1 MADILLDALKP
12 YMSAGAYKDLPYSTY
27 GEFDR
32 TQFSPDYSLGLMKE
46 YNRSYNL
53 GLTDAQIAA
62 GIKAFGDRHQSQFGV
77 GISALSNPVAVAA
90 ESIERALA
98 TAGKDPGPFWAKAS
112 PYLSQGED
120 MAQRNWNNTSTAT
133 QTEQRAATSQGE
145 DWFGDL
151 VMTAAPLIM
160 SAAVGG
166 AFSPGGLFGGSAG
179 AAGAAGLDAAA
190 LGAGDAMAG
199 LIPAGELGAWTG
211 AAGGLGTGG
220 SNMGIFDDLLSQ
232 FTDVPVD
239 ATQFA
244 DQSIVDLF
252 NNAGTEGFSNYGQSL
267 EELAA
272 ELFNNA
278 GTPGFDQLGNQATGL
293 DWLKSQL
300 GGPGSNTSTIQ
311 NAIKALTGGGG
322 TGGTGQGGSLLGA
335 GLGGLAGLLGGAK
348 QAGTTDVTQTPWGPQ
363 QPFLLDAWSKAK
375 AASEANNPLR
385 NQAESNYQS
394 VLQGPTKNPMLGLD
408 NPYLQTQID
417 NANNDVTR
425 AMMPAMIQ
433 ANKASGSFGNSGVAD
448 IYGKAMTDAYSK
460 NANDMRY
467 KDYYAQQQLQKD
479 AVGNTLGFT
488 TGSSQFNAAPA
499 QDYAKTVQGSYG
511 GTTSSPYF
519 TNPASSMLGGAT
531 LGYNLFGG
539 K

>member
-1 MADILLDALKP
+1 MAWNIEDDGWGGRYWRDSETGTISYRNPIPQEPLLNGHRDDDGFWVPGTSVGGNWWNQITKNDAPTLLDAIRTSGP
-12 YMSAGAYKDLPYSTY
+12 TSGQAYQNLIAEGYSR
-27 GEFDR
+27 GEMRDDTDDF
-32 TQFSPDYSLGLMKE
+32 LMKYGPQIIGGLAFAGMGGMLPGTE
-46 YNRSYNL
+46 SIFGAGGIANNGFIDAL
-53 GLTDAQIAA
+53 GGMTDAT
-62 GIKAFGDRHQSQFGV
+62 GT
-77 GISALSNPVAVAA
+77 AL
-90 ESIERALA
+90 
-98 TAGKDPGPFWAKAS
+98 PGWSSGAS
-112 PYLSQGED
+112 
-120 MAQRNWNNTSTAT
+120 T
-133 QTEQRAATSQGE
+133 
-145 DWFGDL
+145 
-151 VMTAAPLIM
+151 
-160 SAAVGG
+160 
-166 AFSPGGLFGGSAG
+166 
-179 AAGAAGLDAAA
+179 
-190 LGAGDAMAG
+190 
-199 LIPAGELGAWTG
+199 
-211 AAGGLGTGG
+211 LGTGG

-335 GLGGLAGLLGGAK
+335 GAGALAGLLGGAK

-363 QPFLLDAWSKAK
+363 QPFLLDAWAKAK
-375 AASEANNPLR
+375 AASEANNPIQS
-385 NQAESNYQS
+385 QANSNFQS

-488 TGSSQFNAAPA
+488 TGSSAFNAAPA
-499 QDYAKTVQGSYG
+499 QDYAKTVQGNYG

>member
-1 MADILLDALKP
+1 M
-12 YMSAGAYKDLPYSTY
+12 
-27 GEFDR
+27 
-32 TQFSPDYSLGLMKE
+32 
-46 YNRSYNL
+46 
-53 GLTDAQIAA
+53 
-62 GIKAFGDRHQSQFGV
+62 
-77 GISALSNPVAVAA
+77 
-90 ESIERALA
+90 
-98 TAGKDPGPFWAKAS
+98 
-112 PYLSQGED
+112 
-120 MAQRNWNNTSTAT
+120 
-133 QTEQRAATSQGE
+133 
-145 DWFGDL
+145 
-151 VMTAAPLIM
+151 
-160 SAAVGG
+160 
-166 AFSPGGLFGGSAG
+166 GLFDDFIDVLG
-179 AAGAAGLDAAA
+179 
-190 LGAGDAMAG
+190 GAGDVVG
-199 LIPAGELGAWTG
+199 QPSGWDFGP
-211 AAGGLGTGG
+211 
-220 SNMGIFDDLLSQ
+220 NLSD
-232 FTDVPVD
+232 FTSPSGWD
-239 ATQFA
+239 F
-244 DQSIVDLF
+244 
-252 NNAGTEGFSNYGQSL
+252 
-267 EELAA
+267 
-272 ELFNNA
+272 
-278 GTPGFDQLGNQATGL
+278 
-293 DWLKSQL
+293 
-300 GGPGSNTSTIQ
+300 GPGSIGDGGWNFGPGNIADIGIDNVSGMTLDGLNPSLLDTVTNWMKSNPGSTVQ
-311 NAIKALTGGGG
+311 NAIKALTGGAAGAAG
-322 TGGTGQGGSLLGA
+322 SGGGSLLGA

>member
-1 MADILLDALKP
+1 MADILADALKP
-12 YMSAGAYKDLPYSTY
+12 YLGPGVFVESPDYNT
-27 GEFDR
+27 FRNVDR
-32 TQFSPDYSLGLMKE
+32 TQFSPDYSLGLMRE
-46 YNRSYNL
+46 YNKAYNL
-53 GLTDAQIAA
+53 GLTDSQIAE
-62 GIKAFGDRHQSQFGV
+62 GIKAFGDRHKSQFGV
-77 GISALSNPVAVAA
+77 NLSSMSNPVAVAA

-112 PYLSQGED
+112 PYLAQGED
-120 MAQRNWNNTSTAT
+120 MAQQNWNNTFGQT
-133 QTEQRAATSQGE
+133 QTGQRAELSQGE

-151 VMTAAPLIM
+151 VMTVTPLIM

-166 AFSPGGLFGGSAG
+166 AFSPGGMFGGTAG
-179 AAGAAGLDAAA
+179 ATAAGEAASGGFIDA
-190 LGAGDAMAG
+190 LGGMTDITGTALPGWSS
-199 LIPAGELGAWTG
+199 GAS
-211 AAGGLGTGG
+211 ALGTGG

-232 FTDVPVD
+232 FTDVPVGQPSGWD
-239 ATQFA
+239 FGPNLSDFTSPSGWDFGPGSIGDGGWNFGPGNIA
-244 DQSIVDLF
+244 DIGIDNVSGMTLD
-252 NNAGTEGFSNYGQSL
+252 
-267 EELAA
+267 
-272 ELFNNA
+272 
-278 GTPGFDQLGNQATGL
+278 GL
-293 DWLKSQL
+293 SGSALPDWLK
-300 GGPGSNTSTIQ
+300 
-311 NAIKALTGGGG
+311 NAPDTVKKLFSSSVTGATG
-322 TGGTGQGGSLLGA
+322 TGTGGGSLLGA

-363 QPFLLDAWSKAK
+363 QPFLLDAWAKAK
-375 AASEANNPLR
+375 AASEANNPIQS
-385 NQAESNYQS
+385 QANSNFQS

-488 TGSSQFNAAPA
+488 TGSSAFNAAPA

>member
-1 MADILLDALKP
+1 MGTFVSPIDGKTYSTEWTGGAKTRTVANPVYDAYLRGQGKSESFDPAAMFSGWTGALTNKPGDALTYANMLNDP
-12 YMSAGAYKDLPYSTY
+12 NYTDPQWVQNESFSGATNPNFK
-27 GEFDR
+27 
-32 TQFSPDYSLGLMKE
+32 TQVEMPTDE
-46 YNRSYNL
+46 YQQWLSHYWANL
-53 GLTDAQIAA
+53 HPEEYAA
-62 GIKAFGDRHQSQFGV
+62 GQREQKGGGGLFDMAVGLATSPGAMPLWAALGV
-77 GISALSNPVAVAA
+77 GLGG
-90 ESIERALA
+90 LGG
-98 TAGKDPGPFWAKAS
+98 AG
-112 PYLSQGED
+112 
-120 MAQRNWNNTSTAT
+120 
-133 QTEQRAATSQGE
+133 
-145 DWFGDL
+145 
-151 VMTAAPLIM
+151 
-160 SAAVGG
+160 AAVG
-166 AFSPGGLFGGSAG
+166 
-179 AAGAAGLDAAA
+179 DAASLA
-190 LGAGDAMAG
+190 AGDAMAG
-199 LIPAGELGAWTG
+199 AIPAGELGAWTG
-211 AAGGLGTGG
+211 ASGLGTGG
-220 SNMGIFDDLLSQ
+220 SNMGLFDDLLSQ

-311 NAIKALTGGGG
+311 NAIKAFTSGGASG
-322 TGGTGQGGSLLGA
+322 TGGNSLLGGNGSLLGA
-335 GLGGLAGLLGGAK
+335 GAGALAGLLGGAK

-363 QPFLLDAWSKAK
+363 QPFLLDAWAKAK

-488 TGSSQFNAAPA
+488 TGSSAFNAAPA
-499 QDYAKTVQGSYG
+499 QDYAKTVQGNYG